1 MRISD
6 WSSDVCSSDLVKFG
20 GEEVGG
26 IRISH
31 LSDIDKDIAIA
42 LTATRGRK
50 EKTRIQRLDEA
61 GTVTG
66 SRKRLEAAARGG
78 MASLRSTWTS
88 IPADH
93 KRAIGGD
100 QGCPDEFKTI
110 AQAADARST
119 PGDDV
124 DPDTGEAVQPMQSD
138 TPAAPEPLGDDA
150 DE

>member
-1 MRISD
+1 MRIRY
-6 WSSDVCSSDLVKFG
+6 WSSDVCSSD
-20 GEEVGG
+20 
-26 IRISH
+26 
-31 LSDIDKDIAIA
+31 

-100 QGCPDEFKTI
+100 QGCPAEFKTI
-110 AQAADARST
+110 APAADARST
-119 PGDDV
+119 PGDDF
-124 DPDTGEAVQPMQSD
+124 DPDPRQALQPMQSA
-138 TPAAPEPLGDDA
+138 TPAAPQPPGHHPA
-150 DE
+150 TSPTPAHHH

>member
-6 WSSDVCSSDLVKFG
+6 WSSDVCSSDLWIGQSMTLYNRPDVKFG

-78 MASLRSTWTS
+78 MARLRSTWTS

-93 KRAIGGD
+93 KRPLGGD
-100 QGCPDEFKTI
+100 QGSPDESKTI
-110 AQAADARST
+110 APAAAARTT
-119 PGDDV
+119 PG
-124 DPDTGEAVQPMQSD
+124 A
-138 TPAAPEPLGDDA
+138 EPGTRSGWGHVCRYV
-150 DE
+150 